1 MNLTA
6 IIIEDE
12 KKARELLKALLT
24 DYCPNV
30 VVLEQ
35 CEDLPSGIKA
45 ISKYK
50 PDVVFLDIEMPGH
63 SGLEILDFLNEEDIT
78 FDIIFITAY
87 SEYAV
92 DAFQLSATDY
102 LLKPVKPERLR
113 EAVERIDKK
122 RESGLTKS
130 VIQAIKSNISTSS
143 IKKIAVPIAQGM
155 RLIPA
160 NEMIVLKG
168 DGSYTEIV
176 LLSGEKLVVSKNLR
190 QFEEV
195 LASMP
200 EFFRSS
206 KSYIIN
212 TDHIEQILKSD
223 GGKVLMHGAV
233 EATLSPDKREGLIQ
247 LIEQKVHKV
256 S

>member
-12 KKARELLKALLT
+12 KHARELLKALLA

-30 VVLEQ
+30 VVVEQ

-45 ISKYK
+45 INKHK

-63 SGLEILDFLNEEDIT
+63 SGLEVLDFLNEEDIT

-102 LLKPVKPERLR
+102 LLKPVKPERLK

-130 VIQAIKSNISTSS
+130 VIQAIKSNIATPA

-155 RLIPA
+155 RLIPS

-168 DGSYTEIV
+168 DGSYTEIT
-176 LLSGEKLVVSKNLR
+176 LNSGEKLVVSKNLR

-195 LASMP
+195 LVSMP

-223 GGKVLMHGAV
+223 GGKVLMQGNI
-233 EATLSPDKREGLIQ
+233 EATLSADKRDRLIQ
-247 LIEQKVHKV
+247 LIEQKVHKI